1 MGKRCS
7 WPCPPAPSYS
17 NPNSALEADTFSV
30 GFCLLCL
37 ACAGDALD
45 TAAPCS
51 EVNYLRWDLS
61 AQQIGE
67 LTVELIEQ
75 TKRVYD
81 QVGSQKFEDVSYEST
96 LKALAD
102 AEVSYTGK
110 SMSGPRRGGGS
121 AQPRGRRPTPQ
132 GEDPSARPG
141 AAWRAGS
148 PTHPTALVAWHT

>member
-1 MGKRCS
+1 MAWGFV
-7 WPCPPAPSYS
+7 SY
-17 NPNSALEADTFSV
+17 A
-30 GFCLLCL
+30 

-51 EVNYLRWDLS
+51 VVNYLRWDLS

-67 LTVELIEQ
+67 LTMELMEQ

-102 AEVSYTGK
+102 VEVSYTGK
-110 SMSGPRRGGGS
+110 S
-121 AQPRGRRPTPQ
+121 
-132 GEDPSARPG
+132 
-141 AAWRAGS
+141 RAGS
-148 PTHPTALVAWHT
+148 GRGP